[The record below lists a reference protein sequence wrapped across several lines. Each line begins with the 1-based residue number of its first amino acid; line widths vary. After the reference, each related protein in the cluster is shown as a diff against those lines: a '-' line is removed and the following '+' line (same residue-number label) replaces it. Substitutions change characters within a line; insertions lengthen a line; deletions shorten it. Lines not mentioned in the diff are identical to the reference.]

1 MADYYSLIS
10 NAVAHL
16 PSRTDEAARHAIY
29 ERART
34 FLQGLRTEYPSIS
47 EADLATEQLALERV
61 IRRVEE
67 DLLFSAMR
75 RFALG
80 QVSQQPQ
87 SHDAAVPAPNSDHD
101 DRQKIALI
109 APQSRVINMIPKA
122 SRR

>member
-1 MADYYSLIS
+1 MADYYSVIS
-10 NAVAHL
+10 RAVSHL
-16 PSRTDEAARHAIY
+16 PSRTDEAARHLIY

-34 FLQGLRTEYPSIS
+34 ILQGLRRHDPSIS

-80 QVSQQPQ
+80 QTS
-87 SHDAAVPAPNSDHD
+87 
-101 DRQKIALI
+101 
-109 APQSRVINMIPKA
+109 
-122 SRR
+122 